1 VFKHCEEKGLK
12 PIGAKDE
19 FMMPVVELDLHHS
32 IEELKLPVLN
42 EGFTDYFIQ
51 EIF

>member
-1 VFKHCEEKGLK
+1 MLKNCDEKNLK

-32 IEELKLPVLN
+32 IKELKLGVLN
-42 EGFTDYFIQ
+42 EGFTDYLIQ
-51 EIF
+51 